1 MPLDKNTKLCYV
13 KILGQL
19 THSPANYQLP
29 ITNYQLPITNYRLP
43 ITDYQLPITNYQLP
57 ITHYQSVA
65 PSLHNFY
72 MPNFLSHLLSQAAS
86 NSGRNSYLQLWQNNL

>member
-29 ITNYQLPITNYRLP
+29 ITNYQLPITNYQLPITDYRLP
-43 ITDYQLPITNYQLP
+43 ITDYQLPITHYPLP
-57 ITHYQSVA
+57 IRS
-65 PSLHNFY
+65 SLTSQ
-72 MPNFLSHLLSQAAS
+72 FLYA
-86 NSGRNSYLQLWQNNL
+86 